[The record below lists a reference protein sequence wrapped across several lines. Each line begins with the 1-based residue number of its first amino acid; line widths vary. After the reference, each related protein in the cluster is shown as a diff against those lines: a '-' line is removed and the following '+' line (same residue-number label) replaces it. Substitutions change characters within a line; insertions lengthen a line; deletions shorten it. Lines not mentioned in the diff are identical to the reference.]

1 MKGINRI
8 IKKIYL
14 IIVKKLYIV
23 VIRFVLVIVIKIY
36 QKKTNNKNV
45 PILKK
50 YHGITK
56 IIFFLN
62 LKQFKHNKL
71 ELKAYYK
78 LL

>member
-1 MKGINRI
+1 MNKIYRKQKIFLPLILKGISRI

-23 VIRFVLVIVIKIY
+23 VIGFGLVIVIKIY
-36 QKKTNNKNV
+36 QKKTNNKKV

-56 IIFFLN
+56 IIFF
-62 LKQFKHNKL
+62 
-71 ELKAYYK
+71 
-78 LL
+78 

>member
-14 IIVKKLYIV
+14 IIVKKLNIV
-23 VIRFVLVIVIKIY
+23 VIGSVIMIKIY
-36 QKKTNNKNV
+36 HKKTNNKKV

-62 LKQFKHNKL
+62 LNQFKHNKL
-71 ELKAYYK
+71 ELKTYYK
-78 LL
+78 IL